1 MSKQNLLEEL
11 RRFNEI
17 NKYVKTLINE
27 QDLPPVDPAA
37 LPVDTT
43 AGTVPPVDTAAVPPT
58 DPTAVPPTDT
68 TNVPPVEGET
78 SDEPDT
84 TEEIDITDLVNMT
97 KSIKKDLEDR
107 NVDNGN
113 NEKMDQLF
121 SKLNDLETKLQGM
134 DELITKIDNLE
145 IEVKNSKPK
154 SPEEKLEMRSLDS
167 YPFNENPQQF
177 FDQKLDQMRMTGKN
191 EYILTKDDVENY
203 SKNEIMKSF
212 NPNEDNRY

>member
-1 MSKQNLLEEL
+1 MSKRNLSEEL

-17 NKYVKTLINE
+17 NGYVKSLINE
-27 QDLPPVDPAA
+27 QEAPLPTPDPNAVSPVEPVDGEVPPVD
-37 LPVDTT
+37 T
-43 AGTVPPVDTAAVPPT
+43 AVPPVDTAAPPT
-58 DPTAVPPTDT
+58 
-68 TNVPPVEGET
+68 ET
-78 SDEPDT
+78 IPEDPDT

-107 NVDNGN
+107 KEDNGN
-113 NEKMDQLF
+113 SQKMDELF
-121 SKLNDLETKLQGM
+121 GKLNDLETKLQGM
-134 DELITKIDNLE
+134 DVLITKIDNLE
-145 IEVKNSKPK
+145 VEVKNSKPK

-177 FDQKLDQMRMTGKN
+177 FGQKLEQMRMTGKN

>member
-1 MSKQNLLEEL
+1 MSKRNLSEEL

-17 NKYVKTLINE
+17 NGYVKSLFNE
-27 QDLPPVDPAA
+27 QEAPLPTPDPNAASPVEPVD
-37 LPVDTT
+37 
-43 AGTVPPVDTAAVPPT
+43 GEVPPVDTA
-58 DPTAVPPTDT
+58 
-68 TNVPPVEGET
+68 VPPVDTATPPAET
-78 SDEPDT
+78 MPEDPDT

-107 NVDNGN
+107 KEDNGN
-113 NEKMDQLF
+113 SQKMDELF

-134 DELITKIDNLE
+134 DALIAKIDNLE
-145 IEVKNSKPK
+145 VEVKNSKPK

>member
-1 MSKQNLLEEL
+1 MSKRNLSEEL

-17 NKYVKTLINE
+17 NGYVKSLINE
-27 QDLPPVDPAA
+27 QEAPLPTTDPNAASPVEPVD
-37 LPVDTT
+37 
-43 AGTVPPVDTAAVPPT
+43 GEVPPVDTAAPP
-58 DPTAVPPTDT
+58 A
-68 TNVPPVEGET
+68 ET
-78 SDEPDT
+78 MPEDPDT

-107 NVDNGN
+107 KEDNGN
-113 NEKMDQLF
+113 SQKMDELF
-121 SKLNDLETKLQGM
+121 GKLNDLETKLQGM
-134 DELITKIDNLE
+134 DALIAKIDNLE
-145 IEVKNSKPK
+145 VEVKNSKPK

>member
-1 MSKQNLLEEL
+1 MSKRNLSEEL

-17 NKYVKTLINE
+17 NGYVKSLINE
-27 QDLPPVDPAA
+27 QEAPLPTPDPNATSPVEPVD
-37 LPVDTT
+37 
-43 AGTVPPVDTAAVPPT
+43 GEVPPVDTAAPP
-58 DPTAVPPTDT
+58 A
-68 TNVPPVEGET
+68 ET
-78 SDEPDT
+78 MPEDPDT

-97 KSIKKDLEDR
+97 KSIKKDLDDR
-107 NVDNGN
+107 KEDNGN
-113 NEKMDQLF
+113 SQKMDELF

-134 DELITKIDNLE
+134 DVLIAKIDNLE
-145 IEVKNSKPK
+145 VEVKNSKPK